1 MASPSTQVG
10 LQKPDLQIKSG
21 SDDNENE
28 ESFPA
33 RKKGVL
39 ITCPTKIRID
49 SNTPNSIVSGG
60 VFKIR

>member
-10 LQKPDLQIKSG
+10 LRKPDLQIKSG

-28 ESFPA
+28 ESFPG
-33 RKKGVL
+33 RKISVL
-39 ITCPTKIRID
+39 ITRPTKIRID
-49 SNTPNSIVSGG
+49 SNTPNSVFSGG